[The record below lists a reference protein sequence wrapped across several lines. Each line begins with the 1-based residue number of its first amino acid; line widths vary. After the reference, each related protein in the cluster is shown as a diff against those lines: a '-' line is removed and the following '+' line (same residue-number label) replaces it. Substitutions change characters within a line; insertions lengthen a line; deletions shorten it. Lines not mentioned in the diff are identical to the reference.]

1 MKTLRMIRTGLLAV
15 LAATV
20 LSPATA
26 SGQSIPPTAGGG
38 ERDFTVMSTVFG
50 AGLGIAVPLA
60 MGAEASRQLYG
71 AGILVGAP
79 IGFFGARAVARSRP
93 ISRGQAQAISW
104 GGHWG
109 GFQGYLLATALD
121 PAEAGA
127 RKPASTEI
135 AAASVIA
142 GSAVGL
148 AGGLLAAR
156 RDISYRTANAAMM
169 GSVWGNW
176 FGVASWKLL
185 GEDRDWSRAAT
196 LVLMGNAGLVGG
208 AIAGNR
214 LELTESQS
222 RWINLSGYVGA
233 LAGGGFERVTRG
245 DGEPATVAYAL
256 PGSVLGLAVGAV
268 LARRYG
274 GADETAPGAESDG
287 AAGAGAKESLPGPG
301 ALLNRS
307 EGSWS
312 LSAPL
317 PSLAREPTLRS
328 DGPDA
333 LLWKI
338 PLVKVRF

>member
-1 MKTLRMIRTGLLAV
+1 MKTLRMIQAGLLAV
-15 LAATV
+15 LAAAV
-20 LSPATA
+20 VSPSTA

-109 GFQGYLLATALD
+109 GLQGYLLATALD

-127 RKPASTEI
+127 RKPASTET

-156 RDISYRTANAAMM
+156 RDVSYRTANAAVM

-176 FGVASWKLL
+176 FGAASWNLL
-185 GEDRDWSRAAT
+185 GEDRGWSRAGLLA
-196 LVLMGNAGLVGG
+196 LVGNAGLVGG
-208 AIAGNR
+208 AFVGNR
-214 LELTESQS
+214 LQLTQSQF
-222 RWINLSGYVGA
+222 RWINVPGFVGA

-245 DGEPATVAYAL
+245 DAEPATFRYAL

-268 LARRYG
+268 LARKYG
-274 GADETAPGAESDG
+274 AVDEAASGAESDG

-317 PSLAREPTLRS
+317 PSLAREPTLRP
-328 DGPDA
+328 DGRDA

-338 PLVKVRF
+338 PLVGVRF

>member
-1 MKTLRMIRTGLLAV
+1 MALTAV
-15 LAATV
+15 LAAGV
-20 LSPATA
+20 LSPSAA
-26 SGQSIPPTAGGG
+26 AAQSIPTPTEAGG

-71 AGILVGAP
+71 AGILVGGP
-79 IGFFGARAVARSRP
+79 IGFFGARAIARSRP
-93 ISRGQAQAISW
+93 ISRGQAGAISW
-104 GGHWG
+104 GGYWG
-109 GFQGYLLATALD
+109 GLQGYLLATALD

-127 RKPASTEI
+127 RKPASTET

-142 GSAVGL
+142 GSALGL
-148 AGGLLAAR
+148 AGGILAAR
-156 RDISYRTANAAMM
+156 SDISYRTATSAMM

-196 LVLMGNAGLVGG
+196 LVLVGNAGLVGG
-208 AIAGNR
+208 AIVGNR
-214 LELTESQS
+214 LKLTESQS
-222 RWINLSGYVGA
+222 RWINMSGWVGA
-233 LAGGGFERVTRG
+233 VVGGGFERVTRG
-245 DGEPATVAYAL
+245 DGEPATFSYAL

-268 LARRYG
+268 LARKYG
-274 GADETAPGAESDG
+274 AVDEADPGAE
-287 AAGAGAKESLPGPG
+287 AAQSLPEPG
-301 ALLNRS
+301 ALLSRS

-317 PSLAREPTLRS
+317 LSLVREPALQP
-328 DGPDA
+328 DGRDA

-338 PLVKVRF
+338 PLLQVRF